1 MPLFKQFQSRSSD
14 RHSFVP
20 QSQSRQQKQALES
33 VPVSSNLEQNEAA
46 LRDIYA
52 NYPDAKFRSFCFG
65 QHKALLLFIN
75 GLSDLELI
83 HSHVLMPLMMLPS
96 TDEHDLHSL
105 LEKKLT
111 VAAFTYLDS
120 IPKVIESISLGNPCL
135 FVNGLDQAV
144 ALELPKWDRRSIEE
158 PKTETVVRGPREGF
172 TESIAVNVAM
182 LRRKIKSPDLK
193 LLPLQVGEKTKTQ
206 LFVAYIEG
214 VAQEALIDEVMNRLN
229 RIEIDGVLES
239 GYIEELIED
248 NPFSPF
254 PQLLET
260 ERPDVAAGSLLEGR
274 IAILTD
280 GTPFV
285 LIAPASLFSLLTPA
299 EDYYNRWMMVNA
311 IRLLRFLFLFI
322 SFTLPSIYIA
332 ITTFHQQMLPSNL
345 LVSFAMAREIVPFP
359 AIAEALLM
367 EVTFEALR
375 EAGVRLPK
383 QVGAAVSIVG
393 AIVIGEAAVMAG
405 LISAPMVLVVA
416 ITGISSFVVTH
427 YSLSFSFRVLR
438 FPLMLLAGSMGLVG
452 VLMGILALAVHL
464 CTLRSFGLPY
474 LAGAAP
480 MMKTYSKD
488 LWIRAPWWAM
498 NKLPRLSGEADLN
511 RQGQNQKPGPDPQQ
525 EA

>member
-1 MPLFKQFQSRSSD
+1 MPLFKRYQLRNPD
-14 RHSFVP
+14 R
-20 QSQSRQQKQALES
+20 QKQPLDA

-52 NYPDAKFRSFCFG
+52 NYPDAKFRSFSFG
-65 QHKALLLFIN
+65 PHQALLLFIN

-83 HSHVLMPLMMLPS
+83 HSHVLMPLMMVPS
-96 TDEHDLHSL
+96 MEEQDLHSL
-105 LEKKLT
+105 LKNKLT
-111 VAAFTYLDS
+111 VAAFVYLDS
-120 IPKVIESISLGNPCL
+120 YTKVIDSIAAGNPCI

-144 ALELPKWDRRSIEE
+144 ALELPKWERRAIEE

-172 TESIAVNVAM
+172 TESIAVNIVM
-182 LRRKIKSPDLK
+182 LRRKIKSPELK
-193 LLPLQVGEKTKTQ
+193 LLPLKVGQKTKTQ

-214 VAQEALIDEVMNRLN
+214 VAQETLIDEVMTRLN
-229 RIEIDGVLES
+229 RIDIDGVLES

-248 NPFSPF
+248 NPYSPF

-260 ERPDVAAGSLLEGR
+260 ERPDVAAAALLEGR
-274 IAILTD
+274 VAILTD
-280 GTPFV
+280 GTPFA
-285 LIAPASLFSLLTPA
+285 LIAPASIFSLLTPA

-311 IRLLRFLFLFI
+311 IRFLRFLLLLV
-322 SFTLPSIYIA
+322 SFTLPSLYVA
-332 ITTFHQQMLPSNL
+332 ITTFHHQMLPTNL
-345 LVSFAMAREIVPFP
+345 IQSFASSHEVVPFP
-359 AIAEALLM
+359 AVAEALLM
-367 EVTFEALR
+367 EITFEALR

-383 QVGAAVSIVG
+383 QIGAAVSIVG

-416 ITGISSFVVTH
+416 VTGVSSFVVTH
-427 YSLSFSFRVLR
+427 YSLSLAFRVLR
-438 FPLMLLAGSMGLVG
+438 FPLMMLAGTMGMVG
-452 VLMGILALAVHL
+452 VFMGTLALAVHL

-498 NKLPRLSGEADLN
+498 NKLPRLSGEADIQ
-511 RQGQNQKPGPDPQQ
+511 RQGRNQKPGPDSQQ
-525 EA
+525 ES